1 MHLVPGILLLLRKR
15 VSPGQ
20 SFKQLVKCLSQPNPL
35 VWASKKSALA
45 TLQLYR
51 MSPSETNE
59 VPLIEEMEY
68 IVPRLALVPGIG
80 PVSTYN
86 SQVRTHGMIS
96 QSFSQK

>member
-1 MHLVPGILLLLRKR
+1 
-15 VSPGQ
+15 
-20 SFKQLVKCLSQPNPL
+20 L

-45 TLQLYR
+45 TLQLYW

-86 SQVRTHGMIS
+86 SKVRTHGMIS
-96 QSFSQK
+96 QSFSQKSISIQYSWDGAPLDHADPSPPPLVR